1 MSARRDRFADYWDD
15 TRLVERVAA
24 AGTTVLHGYGRLTG
38 EHAVSVTTAD
48 GKAFEL
54 TARHAVV
61 LATGNRQAWPDIDGL
76 AVSEPWTNREATA
89 ASDVPECLLVL
100 GGGAVGCELATAWT
114 AFGSRVTLVQR
125 ARRLL
130 PAMEPHAGEAV
141 AAELRAR
148 GAEVR
153 LGVTAVYVRRDER
166 GHLCT
171 TLSDGSEIET
181 QRIVLAT
188 GRIPATA
195 DIGLDTVGQRPGM
208 ALDTDGTTRGYRSG
222 RRVAVWGRGLHE
234 RGALHAPRLL
244 PGAGL
249 RGRDHRSCPRRARGW
264 SFPDR
269 RHRRARRGDSGG
281 VQYAAGRLGRAD

>member
-1 MSARRDRFADYWDD
+1 MNEQDVIVVGGGPVGMTVAARVRAAHLTVTLIEAELVGGECHYWACVPSKALLRPVEIYDAARSAAATRSALTGQLDLPEVSARRDRFADYWDD

-125 ARRLL
+125 
-130 PAMEPHAGEAV
+130 EA
-141 AAELRAR
+141 
-148 GAEVR
+148 
-153 LGVTAVYVRRDER
+153 
-166 GHLCT
+166 
-171 TLSDGSEIET
+171 
-181 QRIVLAT
+181 
-188 GRIPATA
+188 ATA
-195 DIGLDTVGQRPGM
+195 R
-208 ALDTDGTTRGYRSG
+208 DGASR
-222 RRVAVWGRGLHE
+222 GRG
-234 RGALHAPRLL
+234 
-244 PGAGL
+244 
-249 RGRDHRSCPRRARGW
+249 
-264 SFPDR
+264 
-269 RHRRARRGDSGG
+269 SGG
-281 VQYAAGRLGRAD
+281 RAARAAPKSGSA